1 MNPAG
6 RQQVMERKS
15 PAVAYFYTATERR
28 SRGVMWP
35 SITPALTTI
44 EYKLLK
50 VELEA
55 IWVFDQ
61 ETGKVYTK
69 GMKLS
74 ANFPTDPYK
83 AIHH

>member
-35 SITPALTTI
+35 SITPALT
-44 EYKLLK
+44 KDVLK
-50 VELEA
+50 YTDMLRVCFINNRDA
-55 IWVFDQ
+55 
-61 ETGKVYTK
+61 ETV
-69 GMKLS
+69 
-74 ANFPTDPYK
+74 
-83 AIHH
+83 

>member
-35 SITPALTTI
+35 SITPALTGLPLTR
-44 EYKLLK
+44 LTVDMLA
-50 VELEA
+50 VA
-55 IWVFDQ
+55 
-61 ETGKVYTK
+61 
-69 GMKLS
+69 
-74 ANFPTDPYK
+74 
-83 AIHH
+83 